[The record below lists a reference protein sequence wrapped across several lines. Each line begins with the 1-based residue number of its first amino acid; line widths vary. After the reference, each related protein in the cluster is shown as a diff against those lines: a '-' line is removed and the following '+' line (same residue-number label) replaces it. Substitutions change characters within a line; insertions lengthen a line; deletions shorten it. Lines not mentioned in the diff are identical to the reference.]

1 MLVLL
6 SFCFGKKYQIF
17 FGCSICQTASLF
29 YNLLLKLSSVD
40 LFFIMTSS
48 TSPWNY
54 VFYNEFSIPLNISH
68 RSGTR
73 RQATIKATSNT
84 FLLSCTTLFWD
95 RIQGMLNS
103 KWIISNEMNPYS
115 LIQHYVSL
123 NWCQT
128 KIVRTI
134 NHISM
139 WRIFQS
145 QVIKKKILSSFT
157 IYCMLAIFMSVKVSL
172 FCLNT

>member
-6 SFCFGKKYQIF
+6 SFCFGKKCQIF

-84 FLLSCTTLFWD
+84 FLLSCTTFTFILVNICLAQHCTKQLIIFNL
-95 RIQGMLNS
+95 I
-103 KWIISNEMNPYS
+103 IISS
-115 LIQHYVSL
+115 
-123 NWCQT
+123 
-128 KIVRTI
+128 
-134 NHISM
+134 
-139 WRIFQS
+139 QS
-145 QVIKKKILSSFT
+145 RKFCSIKKEEKKL
-157 IYCMLAIFMSVKVSL
+157 YSVKKQDRNKKAFHIKASMINV
-172 FCLNT
+172 F